1 MPRKTRALLFDL
13 DDTLYPQCRFHF
25 SGFAAVAH
33 HLEQRCGVDRARAF
47 RFLMT
52 SYHNDRG
59 HELDRLVEQ
68 FDLTE
73 SVASLVTVIREHTP
87 SLILQP
93 ATVRTLRELR
103 RSWSLAIV
111 TNGVAAIQTAKVEA
125 LGLDG
130 LVDSVV
136 YATEHGSGAGKP
148 EPDPFLEALRRFD
161 VPAAQAI
168 FVGDDEG
175 ADIFGAT
182 ECGMQAIQTLQW
194 KRAASAPI
202 SHRAAAHVHRIVDV
216 PAVAD
221 SLLSRRRTHYA
232 A

>member
-1 MPRKTRALLFDL
+1 MPRNARALLLDL
-13 DDTLYPQCRFHF
+13 DDTLYPQCRFLF
-25 SGFAAVAH
+25 SGFAAVAG
-33 HLEQRCGVDRARAF
+33 HLERRWGIDGGCAF
-47 RFLMT
+47 RLLMT

-68 FDLTE
+68 LHLAE

-87 SLILQP
+87 SLTLQP
-93 ATVRTLRELR
+93 ATVRTLRALR
-103 RSWSLAIV
+103 RSWQLAIV
-111 TNGVAAIQTAKVEA
+111 TNGVPAMQRAKVAA
-125 LGLDG
+125 LGVDH
-130 LVDSVV
+130 LVHTVV

-148 EPDPFLEALRRFD
+148 EPGPFLEALRRLD

-182 ECGMQAIQTLQW
+182 QCGMRAIHMLQW
-194 KRAASAPI
+194 KRAATASI
-202 SHRAAAHVHRIVDV
+202 SSRAAAHVHRIVDV
-216 PAVAD
+216 PAIAD
-221 SLLSRRRTHYA
+221 SLSSRRRTHYA